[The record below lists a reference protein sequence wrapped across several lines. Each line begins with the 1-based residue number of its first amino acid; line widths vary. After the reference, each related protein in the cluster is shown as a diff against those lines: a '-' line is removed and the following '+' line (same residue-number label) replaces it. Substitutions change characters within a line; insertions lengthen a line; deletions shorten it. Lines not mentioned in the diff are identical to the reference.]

1 MVDGQEEKLGTKEK
15 VVREE
20 GGECRKRVFMEVK
33 RGDIFREDSSREC

>member
-20 GGECRKRVFMEVK
+20 GGECRKRVFMEA
-33 RGDIFREDSSREC
+33 RRDIFREDSSREC